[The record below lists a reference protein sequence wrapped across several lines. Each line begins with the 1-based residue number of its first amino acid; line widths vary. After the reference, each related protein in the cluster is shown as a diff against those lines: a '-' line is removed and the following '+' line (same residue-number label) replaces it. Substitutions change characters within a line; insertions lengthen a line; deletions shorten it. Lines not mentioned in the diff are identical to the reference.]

1 MNKRVTTLV
10 CKNGS
15 DIMLPSETLSTPF
28 PLMRIFLFGECR
40 LERLRAM
47 QPTDGQPPRYELVG
61 HEEWRGRSPALA
73 LLKVLLC
80 HRHRRAMKDEL
91 VEALWPEPDED
102 EADKRLKSADRALDA
117 AVSVLRKVLTMPDGN
132 CLLATTTNGDG
143 MIYKLP
149 GQEIMWVDADAFE
162 QLTLQALRIPD
173 PQQAIPMWE
182 AAYQLTH
189 RGEFLEE
196 DRYRDWARPRRDVLA
211 GRIGNGVHVL
221 ADLYIQ
227 QNRLDLAQD
236 LLWDF
241 VGSHPTDEDTLY
253 RLLLLLERQDR
264 LMAAGYFYQQ
274 IKDTLARD
282 GLTPSPRVRALAKRI
297 HQQRAAQEVR
307 VFERAL
313 VLPRA
318 SDTLASLDGTAVDC
332 TTWFAVRQAEILD
345 VIDQWKGHAL
355 RCDELQAQLHFLLA
369 ALNERQP
376 GHNPAAHTYSR
387 RQVLLGIAAL
397 ALPLLVSGR
406 EIPRLSLFAEEFL
419 PQCAAAIMACR
430 QLMKGDDFF
439 QAEPILARYLSTLE
453 GMMKEPSPYQPV
465 AAHLAMQ
472 CAIFAGILASHHL
485 AWSANRQ
492 CYEHGIQYGQLIEDH
507 SLQTSVRVKL
517 ASTFFYLT
525 NPSASPIK
533 ALDIYQKTLSFVEG
547 SSPLTRSNFYVKLAG
562 SYAQDGREHEARENL
577 ASGYSCFPAHPEH
590 DPAFLY
596 ADFGPS
602 SLILW
607 KGLTLLEL
615 ARHGYARPQEAWD
628 AFTQTEGASSAS
640 KTSEVTQRG
649 RVEIINHQAG
659 TAIVMKD
666 LDLFC
671 DCLKK
676 GVGGARQLGSAMRLQ
691 EATYYYWQARKQWSQ
706 EQRVK
711 DLAELFIAP
720 MNEVRM

>member
-1 MNKRVTTLV
+1 
-10 CKNGS
+10 
-15 DIMLPSETLSTPF
+15 MLRSETIPA
-28 PLMRIFLFGECR
+28 PLPMMRVYLFGECL
-40 LERLRAM
+40 LERQVKTSDAE
-47 QPTDGQPPRYELVG
+47 GQTVRYEPVS
-61 HEEWRGRSPALA
+61 HEEWKGRGPALA
-73 LLKVLLC
+73 LLKALLC
-80 HRHRRAMKDEL
+80 HHHRRAMKDEL
-91 VEALWPEPDED
+91 VDALWPEPDED
-102 EADKRLKSADRALDA
+102 EPEKRLKSADRALDA
-117 AVSVLRKVLTMPDGN
+117 AVSVLRKVLTMADGT
-132 CLLATTTNGDG
+132 CLLTTTATGDG
-143 MIYKLP
+143 MIYKLS
-149 GQEIMWVDADAFE
+149 GQEQMWVDADAFE
-162 QLTLQALRIPD
+162 QLIQQALRVNN
-173 PQQAIPMWE
+173 PQEAMSVWE
-182 AAYQLTH
+182 AAYQLTQ

-196 DRYRDWARPRRDVLA
+196 DRYRDWARPRRDVLT
-211 GRIGNGVHVL
+211 GRIGNSVHVL
-221 ADLYIQ
+221 TDLYIQ
-227 QNRLDLAQD
+227 QDRLDLAQD

-264 LMAAGYFYQQ
+264 LMAASYCYQQ

-282 GLTPSPRVRALAKRI
+282 GHAPSPRVRALAKRI

-318 SDTLASLDGTAVDC
+318 GDALASLNSGAIDC

-345 VIDQWKGHAL
+345 LIEQWKGQAL
-355 RCDELQAQLHFLLA
+355 RCDELQVQLHFLLA

-376 GHNPAAHTYSR
+376 GQNQAAHTYSR

-439 QAEPILARYLSTLE
+439 QAESILAQYLSALE
-453 GMMKEPSPYQPV
+453 VFIREPTPYQPV
-465 AAHLAMQ
+465 AARLAMQ

-485 AWSANRQ
+485 AWTANRQ
-492 CYEHGIQYGQLIEDH
+492 CYEHGIQYGQLSQDQ
-507 SLQTSVRVKL
+507 SLQTTVRVKL

-525 NPSASPIK
+525 NPSANPIR
-533 ALDIYQKTLSFVEG
+533 ALDIYQKTISLVEG
-547 SSPLTRSNFYVKLAG
+547 SSPLTRSSFYVKLAG
-562 SYAQDGREHEARENL
+562 SYAQNRCEHEAREKL
-577 ASGYSCFPAHPEH
+577 ANGYSCFPAHPEH

-607 KGLTLLEL
+607 EGLTLLEL
-615 ARHGYARPQEAWD
+615 AHYGYARPQEAWD
-628 AFTQTEGASSAS
+628 AFAQTDGTNQKI
-640 KTSEVTQRG
+640 KTSEATERG
-649 RVEIINHQAG
+649 RAEIINHQAG

-671 DCLKK
+671 ACLQK
-676 GVGGARQLGSAMRLQ
+676 GVESARKLGSAMRSQ
-691 EATYYYWQARKQWSQ
+691 EAAHYYWQARKQWPH
-706 EQRVK
+706 EQRIK
-711 DLAELFIAP
+711 DMAELFIAP
-720 MNEVRM
+720 GNKSEGLL